1 MSECLVN
8 RRSTIFLPFRIQA
21 RWASSASAYPKL
33 NRERLVTLLT
43 RQNTS
48 FVYVGRPVSSL
59 ADTKTDGWHRLF
71 ASHGKKKKF
80 LPFHPHLSFS
90 VPEGQ
95 RSNFLFLASRFISSE
110 CVVGT
115 CRVGAEQK
123 VTRGGIKWTQTLTH
137 THRRQNETACLGV
150 LVEECVSPIS
160 YAYSFTPNSTVT
172 SCRNY
177 GALSD
182 LTYQHTCTHRERI
195 PQLVRGRCGI
205 GGSASILRS
214 GGGEE
219 QFVQR
224 REGALS
230 SRVLVMCETHVQC
243 RDSDGFCARAE
254 KKVKAAEQDPT
265 KKRKKGGVGGA
276 N

>member
-1 MSECLVN
+1 MA
-8 RRSTIFLPFRIQA
+8 STVCVP
-21 RWASSASAYPKL
+21 WKKKKVS
-33 NRERLVTLLT
+33 
-43 RQNTS
+43 
-48 FVYVGRPVSSL
+48 PVSSTFIIL
-59 ADTKTDGWHRLF
+59 CARG
-71 ASHGKKKKF
+71 AAVQ
-80 LPFHPHLSFS
+80 LPFFS
-90 VPEGQ
+90 LEVYFFRVCGRNLQGWSWTE
-95 RSNFLFLASRFISSE
+95 SNPGRN
-110 CVVGT
+110 
-115 CRVGAEQK
+115 K
-123 VTRGGIKWTQTLTH
+123 VNTNTHTH

-230 SRVLVMCETHVQC
+230 SGVLVMCETHVQC

-265 KKRKKGGVGGA
+265 KKRKKGGIGGA